1 MLLIG
6 GGPGRYALGDIRSM
20 ALVQELQH
28 RHVFRVVIAYCG
40 SGWVVLQLA
49 HLILPL
55 LNLPGWIMT
64 VLLLIGAFGLPVAIC
79 LAWCFELTTSGFKR
93 REYVQQGESL
103 VQETRS
109 TLNKLITAF
118 LLLVLLLVLAENFLP
133 LLD

>member
-1 MLLIG
+1 MG
-6 GGPGRYALGDIRSM
+6 GGPGRFALGNIRFM

-28 RHVFRVVIAYCG
+28 RHIFRVAMAYCG
-40 SGWVVLQLA
+40 LGWLILQLA
-49 HLILPL
+49 HLIIPL

-64 VLLLIGAFGLPVAIC
+64 ALLLIGAVGLPIIIC
-79 LAWCFELTTSGFKR
+79 LAWYFELTTSGVKR
-93 REYVQQGESL
+93 REQVQQGESL

-118 LLLVLLLVLAENFLP
+118 LLLILLLVLAENFLP

>member
-1 MLLIG
+1 MG
-6 GGPGRYALGDIRSM
+6 GGPGRFTPGKIRSM

-28 RHVFRVVIAYCG
+28 RHVFRVAIAYCG
-40 SGWVVLQLA
+40 LGWVVLQLA

-64 VLLLIGAFGLPVAIC
+64 ALLLIGAVGLPVIIC
-79 LAWCFELTTSGFKR
+79 LAWYFELTTSGVKR
-93 REYVQQGESL
+93 REHLQQGESL

-118 LLLVLLLVLAENFLP
+118 LLLILLLVLAENFLP